1 MSVNVQTSLDQHGLT
16 ADEQMAVFAYM
27 NRSQQVNAYEVQQ
40 HIAVR
45 FERRGFFVN
54 RSVGGEGVGGGG
66 GGGGGGGARA
76 RGRGIDGACRRF
88 ADADADADVA
98 RLTSDDS
105 RFAPNRTGR
114 LNRSVRV
121 SWAKPRRKS

>member
-54 RSVGGEGVGGGG
+54 RSGGRDGGGG
-66 GGGGGGGARA
+66 RARA
-76 RGRGIDGACRRF
+76 R
-88 ADADADADVA
+88 A
-98 RLTSDDS
+98 RD
-105 RFAPNRTGR
+105 RW
-114 LNRSVRV
+114 RV
-121 SWAKPRRKS
+121 SAIRGC

>member
-54 RSVGGEGVGGGG
+54 RSA
-66 GGGGGGGARA
+66 GGGGARA
-76 RGRGIDGACRRF
+76 R
-88 ADADADADVA
+88 A
-98 RLTSDDS
+98 RD
-105 RFAPNRTGR
+105 RW
-114 LNRSVRV
+114 RV
-121 SWAKPRRKS
+121 SAIRGC

>member
-54 RSVGGEGVGGGG
+54 RSGGRDGGGG
-66 GGGGGGGARA
+66 RARA
-76 RGRGIDGACRRF
+76 RARDRWRGSAIRGC
-88 ADADADADVA
+88 
-98 RLTSDDS
+98 
-105 RFAPNRTGR
+105 
-114 LNRSVRV
+114 
-121 SWAKPRRKS
+121 

>member
-54 RSVGGEGVGGGG
+54 RSGGRD
-66 GGGGGGGARA
+66 GARA
-76 RGRGIDGACRRF
+76 GAGSM
-88 ADADADADVA
+88 A
-98 RLTSDDS
+98 RVGDS
-105 RFAPNRTGR
+105 RMLTRMLTWR
-114 LNRSVRV
+114 D
-121 SWAKPRRKS
+121 

>member
-54 RSVGGEGVGGGG
+54 RSGGRD
-66 GGGGGGGARA
+66 GGGGARA
-76 RGRGIDGACRRF
+76 RGRGIDGAGRRF

>member
-54 RSVGGEGVGGGG
+54 RSGGRD
-66 GGGGGGGARA
+66 GGGGARA
-76 RGRGIDGACRRF
+76 RAGAGSM
-88 ADADADADVA
+88 A
-98 RLTSDDS
+98 RVGDS
-105 RFAPNRTGR
+105 RMLTRMLTWR
-114 LNRSVRV
+114 D
-121 SWAKPRRKS
+121 

>member
-45 FERRGFFVN
+45 FERRGFFCE
-54 RSVGGEGVGGGG
+54 SFGGAGRRGGR
-66 GGGGGGGARA
+66 ARA
-76 RGRGIDGACRRF
+76 R
-88 ADADADADVA
+88 A
-98 RLTSDDS
+98 RD
-105 RFAPNRTGR
+105 RW
-114 LNRSVRV
+114 RV
-121 SWAKPRRKS
+121 SAIRGC

>member
-54 RSVGGEGVGGGG
+54 RSGWRDGGGD
-66 GGGGGGGARA
+66 ARA
-76 RGRGIDGACRRF
+76 RARDRWRGIG
-88 ADADADADVA
+88 
-98 RLTSDDS
+98 DS
-105 RFAPNRTGR
+105 RMLTRMLTWR
-114 LNRSVRV
+114 D
-121 SWAKPRRKS
+121 

>member
-54 RSVGGEGVGGGG
+54 RSGGRGR
-66 GGGGGGGARA
+66 ARA
-76 RGRGIDGACRRF
+76 RGRGIDGAGSAIRGC
-88 ADADADADVA
+88 
-98 RLTSDDS
+98 
-105 RFAPNRTGR
+105 
-114 LNRSVRV
+114 
-121 SWAKPRRKS
+121 

>member
-54 RSVGGEGVGGGG
+54 RSEGRGR
-66 GGGGGGGARA
+66 ARA
-76 RGRGIDGACRRF
+76 R
-88 ADADADADVA
+88 A
-98 RLTSDDS
+98 RD
-105 RFAPNRTGR
+105 RW
-114 LNRSVRV
+114 RV
-121 SWAKPRRKS
+121 SAIRGC

>member
-54 RSVGGEGVGGGG
+54 RSGRRGR
-66 GGGGGGGARA
+66 ARA
-76 RGRGIDGACRRF
+76 R
-88 ADADADADVA
+88 A
-98 RLTSDDS
+98 RDRWRVIGDS
-105 RFAPNRTGR
+105 RMLTRMLTWR
-114 LNRSVRV
+114 D
-121 SWAKPRRKS
+121 

>member
-45 FERRGFFVN
+45 FERRGFFCE
-54 RSVGGEGVGGGG
+54 SFGGPGGGR
-66 GGGGGGGARA
+66 ARA
-76 RGRGIDGACRRF
+76 GAGSM
-88 ADADADADVA
+88 A
-98 RLTSDDS
+98 RVGDS
-105 RFAPNRTGR
+105 RMLTRMLTWR
-114 LNRSVRV
+114 D
-121 SWAKPRRKS
+121 

>member
-45 FERRGFFVN
+45 FERRGFFCE
-54 RSVGGEGVGGGG
+54 SFGGA
-66 GGGGGGGARA
+66 GARA

>member
-54 RSVGGEGVGGGG
+54 RSGGRD
-66 GGGGGGGARA
+66 GGGGGARA

>member
-45 FERRGFFVN
+45 FERGVFCESF
-54 RSVGGEGVGGGG
+54 GGAGRR
-66 GGGGGGGARA
+66 GGGARA
-76 RGRGIDGACRRF
+76 R
-88 ADADADADVA
+88 A
-98 RLTSDDS
+98 RD
-105 RFAPNRTGR
+105 RW
-114 LNRSVRV
+114 RV
-121 SWAKPRRKS
+121 SAIRGC

>member
-45 FERRGFFVN
+45 FERGVFCESF
-54 RSVGGEGVGGGG
+54 GGA
-66 GGGGGGGARA
+66 GGGARA
-76 RGRGIDGACRRF
+76 RARDRWRGSAIRGC
-88 ADADADADVA
+88 
-98 RLTSDDS
+98 
-105 RFAPNRTGR
+105 
-114 LNRSVRV
+114 
-121 SWAKPRRKS
+121 

>member
-54 RSVGGEGVGGGG
+54 RSRD
-66 GGGGGGGARA
+66 GGAGGRERA
-76 RGRGIDGACRRF
+76 GAGSM
-88 ADADADADVA
+88 A
-98 RLTSDDS
+98 RVGDS
-105 RFAPNRTGR
+105 RMLTRMLTWR
-114 LNRSVRV
+114 D
-121 SWAKPRRKS
+121 

>member
-54 RSVGGEGVGGGG
+54 RSGGRDGGGR
-66 GGGGGGGARA
+66 ARA
-76 RGRGIDGACRRF
+76 GAGSM
-88 ADADADADVA
+88 A
-98 RLTSDDS
+98 RVGDS
-105 RFAPNRTGR
+105 RMLTRMLTWR
-114 LNRSVRV
+114 D
-121 SWAKPRRKS
+121 

>member
-54 RSVGGEGVGGGG
+54 RSGGRDGE
-66 GGGGGGGARA
+66 RA

>member
-54 RSVGGEGVGGGG
+54 RSAGRGR
-66 GGGGGGGARA
+66 ARA
-76 RGRGIDGACRRF
+76 R
-88 ADADADADVA
+88 A
-98 RLTSDDS
+98 RD
-105 RFAPNRTGR
+105 RW
-114 LNRSVRV
+114 RV
-121 SWAKPRRKS
+121 SAIRGC

>member
-54 RSVGGEGVGGGG
+54 RSGGRGR
-66 GGGGGGGARA
+66 ARA
-76 RGRGIDGACRRF
+76 GAGSM
-88 ADADADADVA
+88 A
-98 RLTSDDS
+98 RVGDS
-105 RFAPNRTGR
+105 RMLTRMLTWR
-114 LNRSVRV
+114 D
-121 SWAKPRRKS
+121 

>member
-54 RSVGGEGVGGGG
+54 RSEGRGR
-66 GGGGGGGARA
+66 ARA
-76 RGRGIDGACRRF
+76 R
-88 ADADADADVA
+88 A
-98 RLTSDDS
+98 RDRWRVIGDS
-105 RFAPNRTGR
+105 RMLTRMLTWR
-114 LNRSVRV
+114 D
-121 SWAKPRRKS
+121 

>member
-45 FERRGFFVN
+45 FERRGFFAV
-54 RSVGGEGVGGGG
+54 SYTH
-66 GGGGGGGARA
+66 
-76 RGRGIDGACRRF
+76 
-88 ADADADADVA
+88 
-98 RLTSDDS
+98 LTL
-105 RFAPNRTGR
+105 PTTPY
-114 LNRSVRV
+114 V
-121 SWAKPRRKS
+121 

>member
-54 RSVGGEGVGGGG
+54 RSVGRDGGGG
-66 GGGGGGGARA
+66 RARA
-76 RGRGIDGACRRF
+76 RARDRWRGSAIRGC
-88 ADADADADVA
+88 
-98 RLTSDDS
+98 
-105 RFAPNRTGR
+105 
-114 LNRSVRV
+114 
-121 SWAKPRRKS
+121 

>member
-54 RSVGGEGVGGGG
+54 RSGGRD
-66 GGGGGGGARA
+66 GGGARA
-76 RGRGIDGACRRF
+76 R
-88 ADADADADVA
+88 A
-98 RLTSDDS
+98 RD
-105 RFAPNRTGR
+105 RW
-114 LNRSVRV
+114 RV
-121 SWAKPRRKS
+121 SAIRGC

>member
-54 RSVGGEGVGGGG
+54 RSGGRDGGG
-66 GGGGGGGARA
+66 RA

>member
-45 FERRGFFVN
+45 FERGFFCE
-54 RSVGGEGVGGGG
+54 SFGGAGRR
-66 GGGGGGGARA
+66 GGARA
-76 RGRGIDGACRRF
+76 RGRGIDGTCRRF

>member
-45 FERRGFFVN
+45 FERRGFFCESF
-54 RSVGGEGVGGGG
+54 RGA
-66 GGGGGGGARA
+66 GARA
-76 RGRGIDGACRRF
+76 RAGAGSM
-88 ADADADADVA
+88 A
-98 RLTSDDS
+98 RVGDS
-105 RFAPNRTGR
+105 RMLTRMLTWR
-114 LNRSVRV
+114 D
-121 SWAKPRRKS
+121 

>member
-54 RSVGGEGVGGGG
+54 RSGGGTE
-66 GGGGGGGARA
+66 GGARA
-76 RGRGIDGACRRF
+76 R
-88 ADADADADVA
+88 A
-98 RLTSDDS
+98 RD
-105 RFAPNRTGR
+105 RW
-114 LNRSVRV
+114 RV
-121 SWAKPRRKS
+121 SAIRGC